1 VASIDGLWRVPFA
14 DAPVDGHTSV
24 PGSKSEGNRA
34 LLLAALSDGPSTIT
48 GLSESR
54 DTSLMIDALRALG
67 TVVEDG
73 RVIPPERFLG
83 GADIDCGLAG
93 TVMRFAPP
101 LAMLADGPTGFHGDA
116 RASDRPVGPLLRALR
131 ALGADVTA
139 DAVPF
144 TLAPPKA
151 WADGPVTIDASGSSQ
166 FVSGLL
172 LAAARFPRGLDLRH
186 RGAAL
191 PSRPHIDMTIAMLA
205 AHGVSVAEPE
215 PDHWVVAPGPLR
227 AIDAVVE
234 PDLTNAAA
242 FLLAG
247 VLTGGLSSVAHWPTA
262 TTQPGALI
270 LGIIEA
276 FGGWARREGDD
287 MTAGADGPLTGCDV
301 DLSAA
306 SELTPVVAAL
316 AAVARGASRLSGIG
330 HIRGHET
337 DRLVAIHD
345 ALAAVGVSST
355 VDQDGLTIDGGGPRH
370 SAVIDSSD
378 DHRMVHLGALLG
390 LVTPGVQVARAQAVA
405 KTMPDF
411 IERWES
417 LA

>member
-1 VASIDGLWRVPFA
+1 VASNDDLWPTPFA
-14 DAPVDGHTSV
+14 QVPVHGCVSV

-34 LLLAALSDGPSTIT
+34 LLLAALSDGPSTVQ
-48 GLSESR
+48 GLSDSR
-54 DTSLMIDALRALG
+54 DTTLMADALRAFG
-67 TVVEDG
+67 ATIDG
-73 RVIPPERFLG
+73 PHVSPPEHFRG

-93 TVMRFAPP
+93 TVMRFVPP

-116 RASDRPVGPLLRALR
+116 RASQRPVGPLVATLREI
-131 ALGADVTA
+131 GAEITA
-139 DAVPF
+139 DSVPF
-144 TLAPPKA
+144 TLTPPKA
-151 WADGPVTIDASGSSQ
+151 WADHPVVIDASESSQ

-172 LAAARFPRGLDLRH
+172 LAGARFPNGLDLRH
-186 RGAAL
+186 QGAAL

-205 AHGVSVAEPE
+205 AHGAAVAEPE
-215 PDHWVVAPGPLR
+215 PDHWVVAPGTLR
-227 AIDAVVE
+227 AVDAVVE

-247 VLTGGLSSVAHWPTA
+247 VLSNGRSAVTHWPVT

-276 FGGWARREGDD
+276 FGGWTRRDGDT
-287 MTAGADGPLTGCDV
+287 MTAGSDGPLTGCDV

-316 AAVARGASRLSGIG
+316 AAVAQGTSRLTGVG

-337 DRLVAIHD
+337 DRLAAIHD
-345 ALAAVGVSST
+345 LLAAVGVASM
-355 VDQDGLTIDGGGPRH
+355 VEDDGLAIQGGGPRH
-370 SAVIDSSD
+370 GGTVDSFD

-390 LVTPGVQVARAQAVA
+390 LVTPGVQVTRPQAVA

-411 IERWES
+411 IECWES

>member
-1 VASIDGLWRVPFA
+1 M
-14 DAPVDGHTSV
+14 T
-24 PGSKSEGNRA
+24 
-34 LLLAALSDGPSTIT
+34 
-48 GLSESR
+48 
-54 DTSLMIDALRALG
+54 DALRAFG
-67 TVVEDG
+67 AVIDG
-73 RVIPPERFLG
+73 PHITPPEHFRG

-101 LAMLADGPTGFHGDA
+101 LATLADGPTSFHGDT
-116 RASDRPVGPLLRALR
+116 RASERPVAPLLAALR
-131 ALGADVTA
+131 TLGANVTA
-139 DAVPF
+139 ESVPF
-144 TLAPPKA
+144 TLTPPKP
-151 WADGPVTIDASGSSQ
+151 WADSPVSIDASQSSQ

-172 LAAARFPRGLDLRH
+172 LTGARFPNGLDLRH
-186 RGAAL
+186 QGGAL

-205 AHGVSVAEPE
+205 AHGVLVAEPE
-215 PDHWVVAPGPLR
+215 PDHWLVAPGPVL
-227 AIDAVVE
+227 AVDAVVE

-242 FLLAG
+242 FLLAA
-247 VLTGGLSSVAHWPTA
+247 VLTGGRATVEHWPME

-276 FGGWARREGDD
+276 FGGWTRRDGDA
-287 MTAGADGPLTGCDV
+287 MTAGADGQLTACDV

-316 AAVARGASRLSGIG
+316 AAVAQGTSRLTGIG

-337 DRLVAIHD
+337 DRLAAIHD
-345 ALAAVGVSST
+345 ALGAVGVAST
-355 VDQDGLTIDGGGPRH
+355 VHDDGLSIEGGATRH
-370 SAVIDSSD
+370 GGIIDSSD

-390 LVTPGVQVARAQAVA
+390 LVTPGVRVARAQAVA

-411 IERWES
+411 IKRWES